1 MSDTTQSTQMR
12 RVSGA
17 ERMLTY
23 VSLALAVLAA
33 AYLLFMLFSEHQ
45 TCYGM
50 QADKLLCQ
58 PVDAV
63 AAARSAL
70 VLMFPGVLFAGAAAG
85 ALWQTRATAPDAR
98 NTAFGLLVTSTLMLI
113 GIVIPALAGAGFFL
127 APATLLMTVVAILG
141 TVKFVQDWRM
151 GATQAG

>member
-1 MSDTTQSTQMR
+1 MTDQTLAMR
-12 RVSGA
+12 RVSKA
-17 ERMLTY
+17 ERVLTY

-33 AYLLFMLFSEHQ
+33 AYLMFMLFSEHE

-58 PVDAV
+58 PVDAI

-85 ALWQTRATAPDAR
+85 ALWQTRTTVPDAR
-98 NTAFGLLVTSTLMLI
+98 NTAFGLLVTSTLLLI
-113 GIVIPALAGAGFFL
+113 GIIVPAMAGAGFFL
-127 APATLLMTVVAILG
+127 APATALMVVVAILG
-141 TVKFVQDWRM
+141 TVKFVQDWRV
-151 GATQAG
+151 GAAQAG